1 MNLPRNLT
9 IQNNHLWIGQHD
21 AVELARTYG
30 TPLYVTDEEQI
41 AWNYEQYHNALTT
54 AYPRTRILYAAKANG
69 NLAVLRLLCR
79 LGAGADVFSSGELQL
94 ALYAG
99 MASSS
104 LLFNGSSKSLADLSL
119 AVDAGVPISVD
130 SLDELRQLD
139 VVAGTVGK
147 TARIAFRVNPAL
159 EVPTHPKIATG
170 LATSKFGIAHSLI
183 PTAYREALSCQN
195 IEPVGIHCH
204 IGSQILSV
212 EPFSRACEV
221 MMRITAEITD
231 MGVRLE
237 FIDLGGGLGIPYHRG
252 ERETAPTP
260 ADYAQAVVP
269 VFKEGIAAA
278 GISPELWVEPGRSLV
293 ADSTILLSGVNSIKP
308 AHRNFVNVD
317 AGFNLLIRPVMYD
330 AWHEV
335 IAANKAGSPGT
346 VIYTIAGPICETG
359 DILAKD
365 RMLPELAA
373 GDIIAIL
380 DTGAYGFAMSSQ
392 YNSRPRC
399 PEILL
404 SRSRAAL
411 MRRSETMKDM
421 TTTMRVPPWQGQP

>member
-1 MNLPRNLT
+1 VNLPRNLT

-41 AWNYEQYHNALTT
+41 TWNYEQYHNALTT

-69 NLAVLRLLCR
+69 NLAILRLLCR
-79 LGAGADVFSSGELQL
+79 LGAGADVFSSGELEL
-94 ALYAG
+94 ALSAG
-99 MASSS
+99 MASDN

-119 AVDAGVPISVD
+119 AIDAGVPVSVD

-183 PTAYREALSCQN
+183 PAAYREALSCRN

-252 ERETAPTP
+252 EGETAPTP